1 MKTMHLA
8 SPHTYRN
15 ALRGI
20 LGKTVI
26 LSGLI
31 AAIYPAQASEMSDIN
46 KLMRN
51 GQYADALVKTDAV
64 LAKHPRDAQ
73 LRFYKGL
80 ILAEQN
86 KSAEAIAVFSKL
98 TEDFPDLPEPYNNLA
113 VLYAANGQ
121 YDKARAALDMAMRTN
136 PTYATAL
143 QNLGDVYAKLA
154 SQAYDKAL
162 QIDPANNVPAPK
174 LTLVRTLNGNLTGGT
189 IPKLA
194 SAATSDSK
202 ATPANSTTSAT
213 PAPAAATPAAPATAV
228 PEVKP
233 DTKPDTK
240 VDAKAAEKAAQLA
253 AQQAADK
260 AAEKAAEKAAQLA
273 AEKQAKADKAAEKAA
288 RAAEKEAKE
297 AKLAADKQ
305 ADSARADKDKA
316 AVLNT
321 VYSWAKAWSDM
332 DVKNYLASY
341 GNDFT
346 PPKGQTRKQWSEERR
361 DRIEEKGHISV
372 KVESP
377 QVTFKN
383 DTATVRFRQIYNSN
397 RLTVDSRK
405 TLVLTKQGN
414 KWLIKQER
422 SGG

>member
-1 MKTMHLA
+1 MKTMPLA

-20 LGKTVI
+20 LSKTLI

-31 AAIYPAQASEMSDIN
+31 AAIYPAQASDVSDIG
-46 KLMRN
+46 KLMHN
-51 GQYADALVKTDAV
+51 GQYPEALSKTEAV

-73 LRFYKGL
+73 MRFVKGL

-86 KSAEAIAVFSKL
+86 KSAEAIAIFSKL
-98 TEDFPDLPEPYNNLA
+98 TDDFPDLPEPYNNLA

-121 YDKARAALDMAMRTN
+121 FDKARSALDMAMRTN

-143 QNLGDVYAKLA
+143 ENLGDVYAKLA

-162 QIDPANNVPAPK
+162 QMDPGSNVPPPK
-174 LTLVRTLNGNLTGGT
+174 LTLVRTLSGNITGGT

-194 SAATSDSK
+194 SASSK
-202 ATPANSTTSAT
+202 PLTAT
-213 PAPAAATPAAPATAV
+213 PAPAAEIVATPVPAPVLIPV
-228 PEVKP
+228 PEKKP
-233 DTKPDTK
+233 DPVIEPKPDPK
-240 VDAKAAEKAAQLA
+240 AADRAAEKLA
-253 AQQAADK
+253 ADKAKADK
-260 AAEKAAEKAAQLA
+260 AAEKAAEKAAKL
-273 AEKQAKADKAAEKAA
+273 AEKQAKDAKD
-288 RAAEKEAKE
+288 AKE
-297 AKLAADKQ
+297 AAEQ
-305 ADSARADKDKA
+305 TADSNRGEKDKA
-316 AVLNT
+316 AILST
-321 VYSWAKAWSDM
+321 VNNWAKAWSDM
-332 DVKNYLASY
+332 DVKSYLASY
-341 GNDFT
+341 GNDFV

-361 DRIEEKGHISV
+361 ARIEEKGHISV

-377 QVTFKN
+377 QVTIKN

-405 TLVLTKQGN
+405 TLILTKQGN
-414 KWLIKQER
+414 KWLIKLER

>member
-1 MKTMHLA
+1 MKTMPLA

-20 LGKTVI
+20 LGKAVI

-31 AAIYPAQASEMSDIN
+31 TTIYPAQASEMSDIH

-51 GQYADALVKTDAV
+51 GQYAEALVKTNAI

-86 KSAEAIAVFSKL
+86 KSADAIAVFSNL

-194 SAATSDSK
+194 SANTSDNK
-202 ATPANSTTSAT
+202 TTLATPD
-213 PAPAAATPAAPATAV
+213 AAPVVPPPAIPAITP

-233 DTKPDTK
+233 EPRVDT
-240 VDAKAAEKAAQLA
+240 KAAEKATEKTAQLV
-253 AQQAADK
+253 
-260 AAEKAAEKAAQLA
+260 
-273 AEKQAKADKAAEKAA
+273 AEKQAKAAEKAA
-288 RAAEKEAKE
+288 RAAAQEAKE
-297 AKLAADKQ
+297 AKLAAEKQ
-305 ADSARADKDKA
+305 ADARADKEKT
-316 AVLNT
+316 AVLNI
-321 VYSWAKAWSDM
+321 VYNWAKAWSDM

-341 GNDFT
+341 SNDFT
-346 PPKGQTRKQWSEERR
+346 PPKGQTRKQWADERR

-383 DTATVRFRQIYNSN
+383 DTAIVRFRQIYNSN
-397 RLTVDSRK
+397 RLTVNSRK
-405 TLVLTKQGN
+405 TLILTKQGN

>member
-1 MKTMHLA
+1 MKTMPLA

-20 LGKTVI
+20 LSKTVI

-31 AAIYPAQASEMSDIN
+31 AAIYSVQASEVSDIS

-73 LRFYKGL
+73 MRFVKGL

-86 KSAEAIAVFSKL
+86 KSAEAIAIFSKL

-121 YDKARAALDMAMRTN
+121 YDKARTTLDMAIRTN

-143 QNLGDVYAKLA
+143 ENLGDIYAKLA

-162 QIDPANNVPAPK
+162 QIDPGSNVPQPK
-174 LTLVRTLNGNLTGGT
+174 LTLVRTLSGNITGGT

-194 SAATSDSK
+194 SAN
-202 ATPANSTTSAT
+202 PASNKPS
-213 PAPAAATPAAPATAV
+213 TPAAPVV
-228 PEVKP
+228 PPTPTPTPTPAPEIKP
-233 DTKPDTK
+233 KPEPKPEPAAPVEKPKPVEKPVEKPTPK
-240 VDAKAAEKAAQLA
+240 PAEKP
-253 AQQAADK
+253 ADK
-260 AAEKAAEKAAQLA
+260 PVGKPVEKPAEKPS
-273 AEKQAKADKAAEKAA
+273 KADKAAEKADKA
-288 RAAEKEAKE
+288 SAKAAESAREEKDKTAV
-297 AKLAADKQ
+297 LAA
-305 ADSARADKDKA
+305 
-316 AVLNT
+316 VNN
-321 VYSWAKAWSDM
+321 WAKAWSDL
-332 DVKNYLASY
+332 DVKSYLAAY
-341 GNDFT
+341 GSDFQT
-346 PPKGQTRKQWSEERR
+346 PKGETRKEWADERR
-361 DRIEEKGHISV
+361 ARIEEKGHITV
-372 KVESP
+372 KVEAP
-377 QVTFKN
+377 QIAIKN

-397 RLTVDSRK
+397 RLTVNSRK
-405 TLVLTKQGN
+405 TLILTKQGN

>member
-1 MKTMHLA
+1 MKTMPLA

-20 LGKTVI
+20 LSKTVI

-31 AAIYPAQASEMSDIN
+31 AAIYSVQASEVSDIS

-51 GQYADALVKTDAV
+51 GQYAEALVKTDAV

-73 LRFYKGL
+73 MRFVKGL

-86 KSAEAIAVFSKL
+86 KSADAIAIFSKL

-121 YDKARAALDMAMRTN
+121 YDKARTTLDMAIRTN

-143 QNLGDVYAKLA
+143 ENLGDIYAKLA

-162 QIDPANNVPAPK
+162 QIDPGSNVPQPK
-174 LTLVRTLNGNLTGGT
+174 LTLVRTLSGNITGGT

-194 SAATSDSK
+194 SANTTNSK
-202 ATPANSTTSAT
+202 P
-213 PAPAAATPAAPATAV
+213 PAPAAPVVVPPLTPAPESKPKPEPKPEPAAPVEKPKPVEKPVEKPTQKPAEKPVGKPVEKPVEKPAEKPPEKPGKTDKATEKTDKAA
-228 PEVKP
+228 
-233 DTKPDTK
+233 
-240 VDAKAAEKAAQLA
+240 AKAAESAREEKDKTAVLA
-253 AQQAADK
+253 A
-260 AAEKAAEKAAQLA
+260 
-273 AEKQAKADKAAEKAA
+273 
-288 RAAEKEAKE
+288 
-297 AKLAADKQ
+297 
-305 ADSARADKDKA
+305 
-316 AVLNT
+316 VNN
-321 VYSWAKAWSDM
+321 WAKAWSDL
-332 DVKNYLASY
+332 DVKSYLAAY
-341 GNDFT
+341 GSDFQT
-346 PPKGQTRKQWSEERR
+346 PKGESRKEWADERR
-361 DRIEEKGHISV
+361 VRIEEKGHITV
-372 KVESP
+372 KVEAP
-377 QVTFKN
+377 QVAIKN

-397 RLTVDSRK
+397 RLTVNSRK
-405 TLVLTKQGN
+405 TLILTKQGN

>member
-1 MKTMHLA
+1 MKTMPLA

-26 LSGLI
+26 LAGLI
-31 AAIYPAQASEMSDIN
+31 AAIYPAQASEISEIN

-143 QNLGDVYAKLA
+143 ENLGNVYAKLA

-194 SAATSDSK
+194 SANTSGKATSAPAD
-202 ATPANSTTSAT
+202 TPVTPTTP
-213 PAPAAATPAAPATAV
+213 PAPPVIAQ
-228 PEVKP
+228 PEPKP
-233 DTKPDTK
+233 EPK
-240 VDAKAAEKAAQLA
+240 VDAKAAEKAAQAAAQLA
-253 AQQAADK
+253 AKQAADK
-260 AAEKAAEKAAQLA
+260 TAEKAAQLA
-273 AEKQAKADKAAEKAA
+273 AEKQAKADK
-288 RAAEKEAKE
+288 
-297 AKLAADKQ
+297 DKT
-305 ADSARADKDKA
+305 

-346 PPKGQTRKQWSEERR
+346 PPKGQTRKQWSDERR
-361 DRIEEKGHISV
+361 DRIEEKGHINV

-405 TLVLTKQGN
+405 TLILTKQGN

>member
-1 MKTMHLA
+1 MKTMPLA

-20 LGKTVI
+20 LSKTVI

-31 AAIYPAQASEMSDIN
+31 AAIYSVQASEVSDIS

-73 LRFYKGL
+73 MRFVKGL

-86 KSAEAIAVFSKL
+86 KSAEAIAIFSKL

-121 YDKARAALDMAMRTN
+121 YDKARTTLDMAIRTN

-143 QNLGDVYAKLA
+143 ENLGDIYAKLA

-162 QIDPANNVPAPK
+162 QIDPGSNVPQPK
-174 LTLVRTLNGNLTGGT
+174 LTLVRTLSGNITGGT

-194 SAATSDSK
+194 SANT
-202 ATPANSTTSAT
+202 ANSKPSAPAVPAVVPT
-213 PAPAAATPAAPATAV
+213 PAPA

-233 DTKPDTK
+233 KPEPK
-240 VDAKAAEKAAQLA
+240 PEPAAPVEKPKPAEKPVEKPTPKPVEKPIEKPVEKPVEKPAEKPVEKPAK
-253 AQQAADK
+253 ADK
-260 AAEKAAEKAAQLA
+260 AAEKAAEKAA
-273 AEKQAKADKAAEKAA
+273 KAAESA
-288 RAAEKEAKE
+288 REEKDKTAV
-297 AKLAADKQ
+297 LAA
-305 ADSARADKDKA
+305 
-316 AVLNT
+316 VNN
-321 VYSWAKAWSDM
+321 WAKAWSDL
-332 DVKNYLASY
+332 DVKSYLAAY
-341 GNDFT
+341 GNDFQT
-346 PPKGQTRKQWSEERR
+346 PKGESRKEWADERR
-361 DRIEEKGHISV
+361 ARIEEKGHITV
-372 KVESP
+372 KVEAP
-377 QVTFKN
+377 QVAIKN

-397 RLTVDSRK
+397 RLTVNSRK
-405 TLVLTKQGN
+405 TLILTKQGN